1 MPSNSESSLS
11 VSGPSRR
18 DRVVRRFG
26 VILAAG
32 GALAAGLGITS
43 AFHGNDAARESMEL
57 ISEYAPSPDVRGAA
71 LGVSKAP
78 IIDAR
83 DVERVAE
90 LNQHV
95 NRSSADVAGDII
107 AAKSALDDRALGFT
121 AGAIALAASAIG
133 VAMAVA
139 GSNVSNR
146 K

>member
-57 ISEYAPSPDVRGAA
+57 I
-71 LGVSKAP
+71 K
-78 IIDAR
+78 
-83 DVERVAE
+83 
-90 LNQHV
+90 
-95 NRSSADVAGDII
+95 
-107 AAKSALDDRALGFT
+107 
-121 AGAIALAASAIG
+121 
-133 VAMAVA
+133 
-139 GSNVSNR
+139 
-146 K
+146 